1 MNDQNFRCDIC
12 LKNKEI
18 KFIPELN
25 DMYCLTNCFC
35 TKDKIEKPN
44 NLIESIKKNRINK
57 KISEIKCVKCNQNF
71 NNPSEVY
78 INLSYKEFYCI
89 KCNRLIHTRK

>member
-44 NLIESIKKNRINK
+44 NLIESIKKKSN
-57 KISEIKCVKCNQNF
+57 
-71 NNPSEVY
+71 
-78 INLSYKEFYCI
+78 
-89 KCNRLIHTRK
+89 

>member
-18 KFIPELN
+18 KFISELN

-44 NLIESIKKNRINK
+44 NLIESIKKFQKSNVSNVI
-57 KISEIKCVKCNQNF
+57 KI
-71 NNPSEVY
+71 
-78 INLSYKEFYCI
+78 
-89 KCNRLIHTRK
+89 LIIHQKFI